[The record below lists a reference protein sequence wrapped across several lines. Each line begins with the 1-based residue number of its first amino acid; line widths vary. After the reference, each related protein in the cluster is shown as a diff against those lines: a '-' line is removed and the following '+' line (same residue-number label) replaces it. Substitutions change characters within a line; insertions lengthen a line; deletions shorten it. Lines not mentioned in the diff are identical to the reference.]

1 MAASYG
7 GAHSEVYYS
16 VRHYPIEMG
25 PSTHVCKQDP
35 QSLHICAISSRNSL
49 YTFSGNLLACNYSSQ
64 LCYYAK

>member
-25 PSTHVCKQDP
+25 PSTQHV
-35 QSLHICAISSRNSL
+35 SRINHIAYICAISGRNSL

-64 LCYYAK
+64 LRYYAK